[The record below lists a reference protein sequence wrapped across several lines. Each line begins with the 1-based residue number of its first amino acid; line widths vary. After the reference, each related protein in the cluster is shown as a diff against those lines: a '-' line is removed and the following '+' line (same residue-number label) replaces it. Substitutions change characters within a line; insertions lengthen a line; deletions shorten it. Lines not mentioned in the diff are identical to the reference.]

1 MQKPAPVYTLDF
13 VLHPEQDAAY
23 RHFENA
29 FANPFHPSPGDLPRV
44 NAWWLAEAAL
54 LAYWDPADA
63 IPIFEAAGFQ
73 CEFITADST
82 DCYVATQTDF
92 VVVVFRGTQPGDWM
106 DIIADTNIVLVPWQT
121 GMVHLGFKKAFDL
134 IRPQLD
140 TILARLAP
148 GQTLWFCGHSL
159 GAALA
164 TLAADHYSVTRGV
177 CTLGSPRVGN
187 RVFAHAFN
195 TKLMGKSCRYVNNH
209 DVVTQVPPPIGYKH
223 VDFKRFIAPDG
234 SVSPGE
240 AALSTSFAGPSSIPG
255 AALDAI
261 AFLSNGTLESAP
273 AFLLDHMP
281 KAYAVWM
288 WNDYDANRQV

>member
-1 MQKPAPVYTLDF
+1 MQKPAPVYTLDL
-13 VLHPEQDAAY
+13 VLRPEQDAAY

-29 FANPFHPSPGDLPRV
+29 FANPFQPNPGDLPRV
-44 NAWWLAEAAL
+44 NAWWLGEAAL

-63 IPIFEAAGFQ
+63 IPIFEATGFE
-73 CEFITADST
+73 CEFITADGT

-92 VVVVFRGTQPGDWM
+92 VVVAFRGTQPDDWK
-106 DIIADTNIVLVPWQT
+106 DVIADANIVLVPWQT
-121 GMVHLGFKKAFDL
+121 GMVHLGFKTAFAR

-140 TILARLAP
+140 RVLARLRP

-164 TLAADHYSVTRGV
+164 TLAADHYPGTRGV

-187 RVFAHAFN
+187 FAFARAFN
-195 TKLMGKSCRYVNNH
+195 AKLSGRSSRYVNNR
-209 DVVTQVPPPIGYKH
+209 DVVTQVPLPIGYKH
-223 VDFKRFIAPDG
+223 VDFERFIAPDG
-234 SVSPGE
+234 SVSRGE
-240 AALSTSFAGPSSIPG
+240 TALSISFTDPSGTPG
-255 AALDAI
+255 SPLEVIED
-261 AFLSNGTLESAP
+261 LSNGTLKAAP

-288 WNDYDANRQV
+288 WNDYDANGPA